1 MDKEVLNNKL
11 GQLGHE
17 QMRDILANMVDRY
30 CVPSFGSMSKHDID
44 LLMFD
49 SMVKMGVI
57 SDNPTIYD
65 VMKDLK
71 VTRSKAR
78 TLIYEFQLRKIED
91 DDQLRSQLRKLMKT
105 PLMST
110 MSKNVCLEVDNPYL
124 VDFIRNELKR
134 LGYITDGSFHTE
146 LVKMSTEAFASLY
159 ESILSEVSKREIK
172 DKLVKLGV
180 KPDTSLKNLLP
191 HLMVG
196 IAKTMATATMGK
208 VGENIA
214 DECIQYVSDN
224 IDALKQTI
232 GNFFQNDD

>member
-159 ESILSEVSKREIK
+159 ESILSEVSKQEIK

-196 IAKTMATATMGK
+196 VAKTMATATMGK

>member
-1 MDKEVLNNKL
+1 MNNKL

>member
-1 MDKEVLNNKL
+1 M
-11 GQLGHE
+11 
-17 QMRDILANMVDRY
+17 
-30 CVPSFGSMSKHDID
+30 
-44 LLMFD
+44 
-49 SMVKMGVI
+49 
-57 SDNPTIYD
+57 
-65 VMKDLK
+65 
-71 VTRSKAR
+71 
-78 TLIYEFQLRKIED
+78 
-91 DDQLRSQLRKLMKT
+91 
-105 PLMST
+105 
-110 MSKNVCLEVDNPYL
+110 
-124 VDFIRNELKR
+124 
-134 LGYITDGSFHTE
+134 
-146 LVKMSTEAFASLY
+146 
-159 ESILSEVSKREIK
+159 SKREIK

>member
-110 MSKNVCLEVDNPYL
+110 MSKNVCLEVDNLYL

-159 ESILSEVSKREIK
+159 ESILNEVSKREIK

-196 IAKTMATATMGK
+196 VAKTMATATMGK